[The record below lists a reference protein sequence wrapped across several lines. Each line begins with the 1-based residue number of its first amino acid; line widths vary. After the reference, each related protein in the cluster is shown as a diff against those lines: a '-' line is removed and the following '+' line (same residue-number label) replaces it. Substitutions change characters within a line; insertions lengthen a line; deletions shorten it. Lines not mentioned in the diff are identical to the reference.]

1 MNEKIRNY
9 VRQSRLDVYGLGA
22 KREPWEDAVD
32 RFVALLVD
40 DVCDDM
46 LSLEPMYPANI
57 VALKIREKY
66 GVGKNEQIPDSL

>member
-1 MNEKIRNY
+1 MNDKIRNY
-9 VRQSRLDVYGLGA
+9 VRKSRLDVYGLGA

-66 GVGKNEQIPDSL
+66 GVGKNEQISDSL

>member
-1 MNEKIRNY
+1 MNDKIRNY

-22 KREPWEDAVD
+22 KRQPWEDAVD
-32 RFVALLVD
+32 RFVTLLVD

-46 LSLEPMYPANI
+46 LSLEPMYPAHV

-66 GVGKNEQIPDSL
+66 GIGKNWNEVDL